1 MLTVNR
7 DDRAA
12 CPPTRARR
20 VDTLDGFKT
29 TLGTL
34 KQQLATD
41 TEYFRNV
48 YNYTFE
54 FSRPPG
60 QRSLGASP
68 LSPYFLVARVR
79 TACTRMA
86 DSRGT

>member
-1 MLTVNR
+1 M
-7 DDRAA
+7 
-12 CPPTRARR
+12 
-20 VDTLDGFKT
+20 DTLDGFKT

-68 LSPYFLVARVR
+68 LLLLLSGSAYAHCVH
-79 TACTRMA
+79 
-86 DSRGT
+86 SYG